1 MEDRSNMAD
10 GRCVALNLNHGYSVA
25 KFMRTTMLQIFM
37 LPSFCRQQW
46 IRSSCCQVSADNNT
60 SDLHVAKLL
69 RTTIQRSSCR
79 QVSADNNAADL
90 HIAKF
95 LRTTMHQVDH
105 HVSSVLFVVGLPTS
119 RRVQFG
125 LCKCQVVAS
134 IVAKDGRSGTEAGS
148 VAGCCSR
155 LPCSSRLLPSL
166 QFTL

>member
-1 MEDRSNMAD
+1 M
-10 GRCVALNLNHGYSVA
+10 HGL
-25 KFMRTTMLQIFM
+25 KLKLWLQY
-37 LPSFCRQQW
+37 
-46 IRSSCCQVSADNNT
+46 CQVYADNNAP
-60 SDLHVAKLL
+60 DLHVAKFL
-69 RTTIQRSSCR
+69 RTTIHQIFMLQSFYEQQYSRSSCR

-95 LRTTMHQVDH
+95 LLRTTMYQVDH
-105 HVSSVLFVVGLPTS
+105 HVSSVLFVVGLPTP